1 MTTTFDIISASREDG
16 APVSLFT
23 FKGATDT
30 EFQVERLIRSVC
42 LIPGTTEFGY
52 GTTTVKKT
60 NGGIHENAY
69 AGGEKTDFVRS
80 MEQLLERAPNLT
92 HVSVVVAWH
101 GDDLR
106 IGECKI
112 KPKVDRASKDTT
124 PYSWQVGP
132 VTRGTAEL
140 VSYIA
145 GVPAAGGAPSDRSV
159 YECITWLK
167 AKGLEVTVY
176 PFILMD
182 VESGNSLPNPYGG
195 TGQPAYPWRGRIT
208 CYPAPGYSG
217 TVDQTA
223 AAATQVA
230 NFFGTVDA
238 SDFSWNAGS
247 QIVNYTGPASEWS
260 FRRHILHL
268 ATIAEAAGADDFL
281 IGTEMV
287 EMNRIRS
294 ARSTFPAVDQLVSL
308 LGECRTI
315 LGSGVKISYAA
326 DWSEWNGYRPGD
338 GTGDVHFHLD
348 KLWAD
353 SGIDYIGIDNYMKLS
368 DWRDGKEHLDYKAG
382 FTSIYDLNYLRG
394 NVEGGEDY
402 DFYYD
407 SASDRDNQVRSPISD
422 GGYGKPWV
430 YAQKDLRNWWKNTHV
445 HRIDGIETTASA
457 WVPESKP
464 ITFTELGCSA
474 TSRGANQP
482 NVFVDPKSSEN
493 GFPYYS
499 KQVRDDHM
507 QRAFLE
513 AELSYWEENNEPGM
527 LDLDRISIWAW
538 DARPYP
544 DFPEADDFW
553 GDADNW
559 EYGHWLNGRIQ
570 IPNARAGTM
579 TAFRYT
585 NASKPVEYGGFTY
598 QPLPIKPGRTKTEGS
613 LERASFEVMI
623 PRNSELATIFRNFK
637 PAHQMMLTILQ
648 GHLTDGT
655 GLFLPRWH
663 GRITSTKR
671 KGEELQILGIPSAA
685 ALARAGL
692 TRNYQIG
699 CPHVLYGPL
708 CRADKAAA
716 TVTGTVSDIDGSQ
729 ITLNSGW
736 NDFAQGKYVSGFV
749 EWTRS
754 NSQIER
760 RRILSAG
767 SDVLTLSGPPTELDV
782 ADTVSIVLGCGQ
794 TVQDCRDL
802 HGNVKNCG
810 ACPTIPTKNPM
821 GSNTNNFY

>member
-1 MTTTFDIISASREDG
+1 MTTYSTISKSKQDG
-16 APVSLFT
+16 APVNLFI
-23 FKGATDT
+23 FSGAADS
-30 EFQVERLIRSVC
+30 EFVAERLIRSVC

-52 GTTTVKKT
+52 GTTTVKKVE
-60 NGGIHENAY
+60 GGIHENSY
-69 AGGEKTDFVRS
+69 AGGEITDFVRS
-80 MEQLLERAPNLT
+80 MEQLLERAPNLV

-106 IGECKI
+106 IGNCTV
-112 KPKVDRASKDTT
+112 KPKVDRATKNTT

-132 VTRGTAEL
+132 TTRSTAEL

-145 GVPAAGGAPSDRSV
+145 GQPAAGGAPSDRSV

-167 AKGLEVTVY
+167 SKGLAVTVY

-182 VESGNSLPNPYGG
+182 VEAGNSLPNPYGG

-208 CYPAPGYSG
+208 CYPAPGYPG

-230 NFFGTVDA
+230 NFFGTVNA
-238 SDFSWNAGS
+238 SHFGWNNTTKTVTYS
-247 QIVNYTGPASEWS
+247 GPSNEWS

-268 ATIAEAAGADDFL
+268 ATIADAAGADDFL

-294 ARSTFPAVDQLVSL
+294 ARSTFPAVDQLIDL
-308 LGECRTI
+308 LGECRSI

-338 GTGDVHFHLD
+338 GTGDIHFHLD

-353 SGIDYIGIDNYMKLS
+353 PDIDYIGIDNYMKLS
-368 DWRDGKEHLDYKAG
+368 DWRDGLDHLDAEDG
-382 FTSIYDLNYLRG
+382 WQSIYDLNYLRS

-402 DFYYD
+402 DFYY
-407 SASDRDNQVRSPISD
+407 ASQGDRNNQIRSPISD
-422 GGYGKPWV
+422 GGYNKPWV
-430 YAQKDLRNWWKNTHV
+430 YRQKDLRNWWKNTHI
-445 HRIDGIETTASA
+445 HRIDGVETTASA

-474 TSRGANQP
+474 TNRGANQP

-499 KQVRDDHM
+499 KQVRDDLM

-513 AELSYWEENNEPGM
+513 AELSYWEANNEPGM

-553 GDADNW
+553 GDAANW
-559 EYGHWLNGRIQ
+559 EYGHWLNGRLQ
-570 IPNARAGTM
+570 IPNPVAGTM
-579 TAFRYT
+579 ETFRYT
-585 NASKPVEYGGFTY
+585 SAAKPIEYGGFTY
-598 QPLPIKPGRTKTEGS
+598 TPLPIKPGRVKNEGS
-613 LERASFEVMI
+613 LERSSFEVMV
-623 PRNSELATIFRNFK
+623 PRDGPLAMMFRQFRS
-637 PAHQMMLTILQ
+637 AHPMVLTILQ
-648 GHLTDGT
+648 GHLTDGSM
-655 GLFLPRWH
+655 LFVPRWH

-671 KGEELQILGIPSAA
+671 KGEELQVLGIPSAA

-708 CRADKAAA
+708 CRASRDAA
-716 TVTGTVSDIDGSQ
+716 TVIGTVSDIDGAQ
-729 ITLNSGW
+729 ITLNPGW
-736 NDFAQGKYVSGFV
+736 NAQPVAKYVTGYV
-749 EWTRS
+749 EWTRVT
-754 NSQIER
+754 SQIER
-760 RRILSAG
+760 RRILAASG
-767 SDVLTLSGPPTELDV
+767 NVLTLSGPPTELDI
-782 ADTVSIVLGCGQ
+782 ADSVKVVLGCGQ

-802 HGNVKNCG
+802 HSNIQNCG